1 MIARDRD
8 RPPRRCLGVV
18 AGESVAERWLRPT
31 LTGVNASWPDIAI
44 DVETA
49 GDHLGLTVGV
59 CPCLALSAGSV
70 RDRVIASAT
79 AVRPARALLL
89 LPPLESLRFFEAGPT

>member
-31 LTGVNASWPDIAI
+31 LAGVNASWPDIAI

-49 GDHLGLTVGV
+49 ATTWASRWVSVHAWPCLRGV
-59 CPCLALSAGSV
+59 CG
-70 RDRVIASAT
+70 IA
-79 AVRPARALLL
+79 
-89 LPPLESLRFFEAGPT
+89 